1 MSTEESIIPYL
12 RLILEQFQSLLEVLE
27 VFCSH
32 SRVIGTGMGKRKIV
46 GVERISQ
53 LGPELIE
60 IVLGTQI

>member
-1 MSTEESIIPYL
+1 MYYSIS
-12 RLILEQFQSLLEVLE
+12 QAHFGAVQSLLEVLE